1 MLKLKKGYWM
11 LKGKRYQD
19 LNAIGQLA
27 FNLLILDKK
36 NDLIVLCNQ
45 KKRLTSPNLKN
56 QNYDFRRLHRGNI

>member
-1 MLKLKKGYWM
+1 MLKLKKGSWTFQ
-11 LKGKRYQD
+11 GKKYQD
-19 LNAIGQLA
+19 LSATSQLV

-56 QNYDFRRLHRGNI
+56 QNYDFRRLHRGNV